1 MPNECLLGLA
11 LGWEQKGQGRGFPQ
25 NLVGSSYQ
33 EQRLRESLLNL
44 LQYCFCF
51 IFCFFFLAIR
61 HVGAELPD
69 QGSNIYPLHWK
80 AKF

>member
-11 LGWEQKGQGRGFPQ
+11 LGWEHSGQGWGFPQ
-25 NLVGSSYQ
+25 NLVGSAYQ
-33 EQRLRESLLNL
+33 EERLRESLLNL

-51 IFCFFFLAIR
+51 IFFFFFLAMR
-61 HVGAELPD
+61 QVGAYLLD
-69 QGSNIYPLHWK
+69 QGSNTYPLHWK